1 MNKRLESLLDV
12 LVEVIKFL
20 AVIVAG
26 SAAAV
31 VIGGGLL
38 KLAESLG

>member
-1 MNKRLESLLDV
+1 LAANRLV
-12 LVEVIKFL
+12 VGAV

-31 VIGGGLL
+31 ASGID
-38 KLAESLG
+38 LAAVLAGR